1 MNEDIIKLHVKNFR
15 AIREANIKINGI
27 TVVAGLNGCGKSTL
41 SKLLYYVFKVTNE
54 FEQSVTKE
62 VDKELNKFRS
72 AVMYLSNAIRVN
84 TQLLISIHQ
93 RLFEFEEAK
102 NLSKERNILEFLD
115 WLANKINEDKVK
127 NEDIKKNQIE
137 RSAAIFKDIFKH
149 DSNMKTDLDQLSDAI
164 NWSPFI
170 IILKTYIRN
179 LYDRSNKHLITKPRL
194 YLDREIREAFHTA
207 NLPDLLE
214 VSEFSESI
222 ISKNPTM
229 QTPFSISNVI
239 YIDTPMLLGN
249 NAIPYWSDVN
259 LKLFYQNSSIDNKIN
274 QNIES
279 LLLNDILGGNA
290 TIEYNDELDHFV
302 FKTNQGIEIDLR
314 DCATGIKSFA
324 IINFLVKNKTINDKT
339 LLILDEPEAHL
350 HPQWIVEYGRM
361 LTLINKHIG
370 AKVFVATHSPDMVQS
385 LKYIPKKEKI
395 EEGNINFYLA
405 KQSSNFQFNFK
416 HLGEDVSEIFD
427 SFNISYEK
435 LEQYG
440 ED

>member
-170 IILKTYIRN
+170 IVLKTYIRS

-214 VSEFSESI
+214 VSEFSELI

-249 NAIPYWSDVN
+249 NAIPYWNDVN

>member
-1 MNEDIIKLHVKNFR
+1 MSQDIIKLHVKNFR
-15 AIREANIKINGI
+15 AIHEASIKINGI

-41 SKLLYYVFKVTNE
+41 SKLLYYVFKVTND
-54 FEQSVTKE
+54 FGQVIVKE
-62 VDKELNKFRS
+62 IDNRLISFHS
-72 AVMYLSNAIRVN
+72 AVLHLSEMMRIN
-84 TQLLISIHQ
+84 TQLLISVHTN
-93 RLFEFEEAK
+93 LFQLSNIDILSREE
-102 NLSKERNILEFLD
+102 RILNFLD
-115 WLANKINEDKVK
+115 WLDEKTK
-127 NEDIKKNQIE
+127 DIKPLQHQKE
-137 RSAAIFKDIFKH
+137 RAATIFKDLFKNTNAVK
-149 DSNMKTDLDQLSDAI
+149 DELKQLEVAEK
-164 NWSPFI
+164 WSSFVFL
-170 IILKTYIRN
+170 LKTYIKNIYR
-179 LYDRSNKHLITKPRL
+179 RSNDHLIQKPRL
-194 YLDREIREAFHTA
+194 YLDREIREVFHTA
-207 NLPDLLE
+207 NLPESLE

-222 ISKNPTM
+222 ISKNPLM

-249 NAIPYWSDVN
+249 TEVSYWNDVN
-259 LKLFYQNSSIDNKIN
+259 LKLHHQSSSEVRVRRIDNLLIN
-274 QNIES
+274 DV
-279 LLLNDILGGNA
+279 LNGNA
-290 TIEYNDELDHFV
+290 LLEYNEEVGQF
-302 FKTNQGIEIDLR
+302 FFMTKQGIEIDLR
-314 DCATGIKSFA
+314 DCATGIKAFA
-324 IINFLVKNKTINDKT
+324 IINFLIKNGSINDKT

-395 EEGNINFYLA
+395 EESNINFYLA